1 MEPPPWCPASSSLSL
16 LLSSVEFPNWKN
28 DEDDTMTNFL
38 EQAILDNIG
47 LEEEED
53 EDDDYDDEDE
63 DGEDDDDDDE
73 WLSRQ
78 ELQVTHS

>member
-1 MEPPPWCPASSSLSL
+1 MLR
-16 LLSSVEFPNWKN
+16 KI
-28 DEDDTMTNFL
+28 DEDDTMTNVL

-63 DGEDDDDDDE
+63 DGEDDDDDDDE
-73 WLSRQ
+73 RGMAVRTRGPSY
-78 ELQVTHS
+78 S